1 MKQENILTVSSYV
14 TYVISINQLQ
24 LILPA
29 ISTSVT
35 KTINHTYHISTTYPN
50 VFHEFF
56 IFHHFSRQKWQ
67 IYLKRD
73 MLVFLHCSVVRKKG
87 EGEFWLEIC

>member
-35 KTINHTYHISTTYPN
+35 KTINHTTTN
-50 VFHEFF
+50 FLFF
-56 IFHHFSRQKWQ
+56 IILAGKSDRS
-67 IYLKRD
+67 ILKGTCLFFYIALWWEKR
-73 MLVFLHCSVVRKKG
+73 VRVNSD
-87 EGEFWLEIC
+87 

>member
-50 VFHEFF
+50 VFHEFLFF
-56 IFHHFSRQKWQ
+56 IILAGKSDRS
-67 IYLKRD
+67 ILKGTCLFFYIALWWEKR
-73 MLVFLHCSVVRKKG
+73 VRVNSD
-87 EGEFWLEIC
+87 